1 MRAPTDVSRRVHR
14 TYVRIRARGLRGVVE
29 KCRASGSSVAGT
41 VLMLLHLKRFVQSI
55 PRRIRDYVT
64 RVTRASL
71 EDRSSVSRFLGF
83 PGNAS
88 KLDLR
93 AETGAVGG
101 GGRAGGRRSRLARD
115 VCYRNAKRGMEIP
128 LFIGTEAQSA
138 ESVPRERLCNV
149 VEVGAPN
156 NFRKKCSLI
165 RF

>member
-101 GGRAGGRRSRLARD
+101 GAGGREGEDRVSRATFATATRNVEWKFRFSSGQKPKVPSRFHGSASVTSSRSARLIISA
-115 VCYRNAKRGMEIP
+115 RNAH
-128 LFIGTEAQSA
+128 
-138 ESVPRERLCNV
+138 
-149 VEVGAPN
+149 
-156 NFRKKCSLI
+156 
-165 RF
+165 

>member
-55 PRRIRDYVT
+55 PRRIRDYVI

-101 GGRAGGRRSRLARD
+101 GRAGGREKIASRARRLLPQRETWNGNSAFHRDRSPKCR
-115 VCYRNAKRGMEIP
+115 VGS
-128 LFIGTEAQSA
+128 T
-138 ESVPRERLCNV
+138 
-149 VEVGAPN
+149 GAP
-156 NFRKKCSLI
+156 L
-165 RF
+165 